1 MIVLHVSVLTV
12 LFILNEKIKLSK
24 KSSKYGYLF
33 IDNFGCAK
41 KFLLDNVGEFD
52 NDHFIPLCENLNIHI
67 CTTAA
72 ESPWSNRL
80 IERYHA
86 ILGYTV
92 TKTDLNIA
100 SSWAISA
107 KNSLKNVYG
116 FSSNQLVFS
125 SNTNLPNNM
134 NLDYQPMMEKHPVK
148 LWQRI

>member
-1 MIVLHVSVLTV
+1 MLPV

-67 CTTAA
+67 CTTVA
-72 ESPWSNRL
+72 ESPWSNGL

-92 TKTDLNIA
+92 TNTMEDYKTDLSIA
-100 SSWAISA
+100 LSWAISA